1 MNLFENYKFRS
12 QNPQEKMNRDSLL
25 CIKEKLDAA
34 DAVVL
39 GAGSGLSTAAG
50 LTYTGER
57 FHKNFAEFIDKYG
70 MTDMYSAGFYPFSTQ
85 EEKWAYWSRHIYYNR
100 YDLKPSP
107 LYMKLLDRV
116 SDKNYF
122 VLTTNVDHQF
132 QLAGFPQ
139 ERIFATQGDYG
150 LFQCAKACHKKL
162 YDNEAQVR
170 TMMAHEKD
178 CKIPSDLV
186 PKCPVC
192 GGDMEV
198 HLRCDGYFVE
208 DEAWH
213 RDAKNYEDFINKNK
227 MKKLLFIELGVGM
240 NTPGI
245 IKYPFWQMT
254 AKYPNAFY
262 VCLNKGQAWIPDGLE
277 DKSVCIDGDI
287 GDVFDQ
293 LSEYTAGLQKEVG
306 HGNDE
311 YDS

>member
-85 EEKWAYWSRHIYYNR
+85 EEKWAYWSGHIYYNR

-107 LYMKLLDRV
+107 LYMKLLDCV

-213 RDAKNYEDFINKNK
+213 RAAKNYEDFINKNK

-262 VCLNKGQAWIPDGLE
+262 VCLNKGQAWIPDGLK